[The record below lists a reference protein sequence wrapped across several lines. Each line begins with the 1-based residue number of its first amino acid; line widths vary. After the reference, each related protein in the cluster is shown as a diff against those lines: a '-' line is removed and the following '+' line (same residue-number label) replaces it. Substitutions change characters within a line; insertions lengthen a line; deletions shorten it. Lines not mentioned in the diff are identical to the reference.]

1 MRLLPLAAML
11 TVAILA
17 ACTKPPAADPA
28 VADAAKN
35 TPADAATLPSDTA
48 TGAGTPAEP
57 GPADAP
63 RGKIG
68 ADQVGKV
75 SPVPAFKGFGE
86 HWSIDIQATG
96 EMNHK
101 VDLTWGSGSEKAS
114 GSARYNGQ
122 PADAPSTLIV
132 LSGELTTVAGAKPMT
147 IEISR
152 KECTDDGDNKH
163 MQTVDVHV
171 EGMDKFSG
179 CGDLAV
185 Y

>member
-1 MRLLPLAAML
+1 MRLTPLAAIATL
-11 TVAILA
+11 ALLA
-17 ACTKPPAADPA
+17 ACAAPDPAKDAAAAPAADSATAPTAPAAPQPA
-28 VADAAKN
+28 VGPD
-35 TPADAATLPSDTA
+35 
-48 TGAGTPAEP
+48 
-57 GPADAP
+57 GPASA
-63 RGKIG
+63 KIG

-101 VDLTWGSGSEKAS
+101 VELTWGSGSEKAS
-114 GSARYNGQ
+114 GTARYNGQ

-132 LSGELTTVAGAKPMT
+132 LSGELQTKAGAKPMV
-147 IEISR
+147 IEISKR
-152 KECTDDGDNKH
+152 ECIDDGDNKH
-163 MQTVDVHV
+163 MHSVDVSV
-171 EGMDKFSG
+171 DGMDKLSGG

>member
-1 MRLLPLAAML
+1 MRLMPLAAIAS
-11 TVAILA
+11 VALLA
-17 ACTKPPAADPA
+17 ACTAPDKAKDAAAPAADAAPATAQPAAQPDPAAPPAA
-28 VADAAKN
+28 
-35 TPADAATLPSDTA
+35 
-48 TGAGTPAEP
+48 
-57 GPADAP
+57 
-63 RGKIG
+63 KIG
-68 ADQVGKV
+68 ADQVGKL

-114 GSARYNGQ
+114 GTARYNGQ

-132 LSGELTTVAGAKPMT
+132 LSGELNTKDGAKPMT
-147 IEISR
+147 IEISK
-152 KECTDDGDNKH
+152 KECIDDGDNKH
-163 MQTVDVHV
+163 MQSVDVTVD
-171 EGMDKFSG
+171 GMDKLTGG